1 MKTKYIISALVF
13 DKDGICIGQGQNNY
27 SKSHPLQAYFAKK
40 VGKPDQIYLHAE
52 IHAILKARERKI
64 HSINIYRY
72 NALGHPKNAKP
83 CPICIEAIKAFGIQ
97 SINYT
102 TDKGFIYGKTVE
114 ELKNEYRS
122 DYTND

>member
-1 MKTKYIISALVF
+1 MKNSITAIAYTKSGRIIS
-13 DKDGICIGQGQNNY
+13 IGNNSY
-27 SKSHPLQAYFAKK
+27 IKTHPLQASLASS
-40 VGKPDQIYLHAE
+40 VGHPHKIYLHAE
-52 IHAILKARERKI
+52 IDAILKARERKI